1 LRTAPE
7 LFQPGKIL
15 PVALTIAGSDSG
27 GGAGIQADLKT
38 FAALRVFG
46 ASVLTAVTAQNTRG
60 VIASRYLSSSLVA
73 KQLEA
78 VLSDLRPAAVKTG
91 MLGTGGIIRVVVSKL
106 AEAKIK
112 NLVIDP
118 VMVATSG
125 DSLLEEEAVSV
136 LVEKLFPLALIV
148 TPNLAEASRLAGFPV
163 RSRREMAR
171 AARII
176 AGMGPRYVLV
186 KGGHRR
192 RDANDLLYDGEKFY
206 TLASPRMT
214 KEKIHGA
221 GCTFS
226 AAITAALARG
236 ESPRAACSAAKK
248 FIMAGLKNPLRPGL
262 GASTVNWAAR
272 SRLLI

>member
-1 LRTAPE
+1 MSTPE
-7 LFQPGKIL
+7 TIPRGRKLL
-15 PVALTIAGSDSG
+15 PVALTIGGSDSG

-38 FAALRVFG
+38 FSAWKVFG
-46 ASVLTAVTAQNTRG
+46 ASVLTAITAQNTLR
-60 VIASRYLSSSLVA
+60 VVKSECLSPALVG

-78 VLSDLRPAAVKTG
+78 VLSDLRPRAVKTG
-91 MLGTGGIIRVVVSKL
+91 MLGTAGIIRMAARKL

-118 VMVATSG
+118 VMMATSG
-125 DSLLEEEAVSV
+125 DYLLEENAVPV
-136 LVEKLFPLALIV
+136 LVKKLFPLALIV

-176 AGMGPRYVLV
+176 GELGPRYVLI

-192 RDANDLLYDGEKFY
+192 RDANDLLYDGGKFY
-206 TLASPRMT
+206 LLASPRIT
-214 KEKIHGA
+214 KEKIHGS

-226 AAITAALARG
+226 AAIAAALARG
-236 ESPRAACSAAKK
+236 EPPRAACSAAKK
-248 FIMAGLKNPLRPGL
+248 FIMEGLKNPLRPGR
-262 GASTVNWAAR
+262 GSYTINWGGQYGR
-272 SRLLI
+272 

>member
-1 LRTAPE
+1 MRTPPKSPRAA
-7 LFQPGKIL
+7 KSL
-15 PVALTIAGSDSG
+15 PVALTVAGSDSG

-38 FAALRVFG
+38 FAAGRVFG
-46 ASVLTAVTAQNTRG
+46 ASVLTAVTAQNTRR
-60 VIASRYLSSSLVA
+60 VIASQYLSPSLVA
-73 KQLEA
+73 EQLEA
-78 VLSDLRPAAVKTG
+78 VLSDLRPDAVKTG
-91 MLGTGGIIRVVVSKL
+91 MLGTAGIIRVVARELK
-106 AEAKIK
+106 AAGIR

-118 VMVATSG
+118 VMAATSG

-171 AARII
+171 SARLI
-176 AGMGPRYVLV
+176 GEMGPRYVLV

-192 RDANDLLYDGEKFY
+192 RDADDLFYDGEKVY
-206 TLASPRMT
+206 ILASPRLT

-236 ESPRAACSAAKK
+236 ASPRQACSAAKK
-248 FIMAGLKNPLRPGL
+248 FIRSGLKNPLRPGR
-262 GASTVNWAAR
+262 GAYTVNWGGR
-272 SRLLI
+272 YNK